1 MPGDLICPALKPRV
15 YPKAPTITKI
25 LTNPRATQS
34 MSLLPKRPG
43 AKPDRIR
50 CKADAPQR

>member
-34 MSLLPKRPG
+34 MSLLPKRLG